1 MCTFRRKKKMG
12 KKLTAVLGYFSLLL
26 WVIAYVVGDKQ
37 GAKHHLNQAL
47 ILNLASIVAVFVSKI
62 IPLVGSVL
70 GIIIL
75 VLAIMGIVAAA
86 KGEDKKLPIIGDIQI
101 LK

>member
-1 MCTFRRKKKMG
+1 
-12 KKLTAVLGYFSLLL
+12 
-26 WVIAYVVGDKQ
+26 VIAYVVGDKQ
-37 GAKHHLNQAL
+37 GAKHHLNQGL
-47 ILNLASIVAVFVSKI
+47 ILNLASIVAGFVSKI
-62 IPLVGSVL
+62 IPLVGLVL
-70 GIIIL
+70 AIIIL